1 MHRIS
6 MIGLGEME
14 MPIARNLMARGFEII
29 GHQRHGSPQL
39 AATRP
44 AHDQV
49 SGVSALGPGESS

>member
-1 MHRIS
+1 MYRIS

-14 MPIARNLMARGFEII
+14 MPIARSLVARGFEII
-29 GHQRHGSPQL
+29 SHQRHRSPAL
-39 AATRP
+39 AAASS